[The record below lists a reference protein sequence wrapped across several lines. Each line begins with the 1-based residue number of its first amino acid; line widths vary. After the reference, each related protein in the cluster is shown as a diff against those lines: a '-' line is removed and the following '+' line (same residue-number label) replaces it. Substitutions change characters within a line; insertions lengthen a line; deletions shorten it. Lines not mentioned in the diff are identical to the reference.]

1 MACRGCRSI
10 CSWRGRLG
18 RIWQC
23 RLNSLQSR
31 HGQVLRSRRY
41 HVVGN
46 WYWRFQ
52 GRVLRSGY
60 VSFCQVKILYIL
72 GRYPL
77 VNASRRNWLNGL
89 GPGATTDRP
98 ETSETTSSSSSPT
111 ASTSSTTKATMPPGG
126 CVHGEYYPHPED
138 CRLYYHCSNNQL
150 YAEECAIGTYWDTSN
165 HFCDWEHRV
174 DCCNGQRPCPSK

>member
-1 MACRGCRSI
+1 MLMVRVIGSVTTMLTQFTTKSTWPSTTVSVVSCGGQLILTISRESTAERVRFVLSSSI
-10 CSWRGRLG
+10 P
-18 RIWQC
+18 
-23 RLNSLQSR
+23 
-31 HGQVLRSRRY
+31 
-41 HVVGN
+41 
-46 WYWRFQ
+46 
-52 GRVLRSGY
+52 
-60 VSFCQVKILYIL
+60 LYCL

-126 CVHGEYYPHPED
+126 CIHGEYYPHPED

-150 YAEECAIGTYWDTSN
+150 YEEECAIGTYWDTSN